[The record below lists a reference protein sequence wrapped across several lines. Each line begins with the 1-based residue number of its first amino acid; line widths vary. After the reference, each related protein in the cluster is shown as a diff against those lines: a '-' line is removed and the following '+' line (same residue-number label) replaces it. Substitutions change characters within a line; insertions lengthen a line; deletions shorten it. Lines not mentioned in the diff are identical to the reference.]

1 MPPSP
6 LRAKLAASTFP
17 SPARSSGKPRLERG
31 QPRGPDHQQ
40 ARAPRPGERQVRQ
53 PGERDRCADRG
64 RKRRQPRL
72 RNLHHGPDD
81 ARRGDGRHRDH
92 PRPGLVRRRGAREAR
107 RTRDGAVRGRIMP
120 RKVTAFSNTTVKRL
134 RSLRDKKARRAEG
147 LFLAEGLRILTEAR
161 DSGRLP
167 EIVAFSAEGAK
178 HPLAAQ
184 IIAATEAAGGDAI
197 ETSADILAK
206 MSGKDNPQML
216 LGAYRQPDTSLEL
229 IERSNAPLWIVA
241 QALRDPGNIGT
252 ILRTGDAVGAGGL
265 ILIDDSADP
274 FSVEAVR
281 ASMGAVF
288 TQDVA
293 SARWPEFVAWLRSGD
308 GQLVGTSLKATQD
321 YLEAEYREPCFLL
334 IGNEQQ
340 GLPADYE
347 AECDLLVKIPMAGRA
362 DSLNAAMATAVM
374 AFSIKSSWR

>member
-1 MPPSP
+1 M
-6 LRAKLAASTFP
+6 
-17 SPARSSGKPRLERG
+17 
-31 QPRGPDHQQ
+31 
-40 ARAPRPGERQVRQ
+40 
-53 PGERDRCADRG
+53 
-64 RKRRQPRL
+64 
-72 RNLHHGPDD
+72 
-81 ARRGDGRHRDH
+81 
-92 PRPGLVRRRGAREAR
+92 
-107 RTRDGAVRGRIMP
+107 MP
-120 RKVTAFSNTTVKRL
+120 RQITAFSNPTVKRL
-134 RSLRDKKARRAEG
+134 RSLREKKARRSEG

-178 HPLAAQ
+178 HPLAAE

-197 ETSADILAK
+197 ETDPDILSK

-216 LGAYRQPDTSLEL
+216 LGAYRQPETSLDR
-229 IERSNAPLWIVA
+229 IDRSKAPLWIVA

-265 ILIDDSADP
+265 ILIDDCADP

-281 ASMGAVF
+281 ASMGAIF
-288 TQDVA
+288 TQHVA
-293 SARWPEFVAWLRSGD
+293 TARWPEFISWLRSRP
-308 GQLVGTSLKATQD
+308 GQLVGTSLKATEG
-321 YLEAEYREPCFLL
+321 YLEASYEQPCFLL

-362 DSLNAAMATAVM
+362 DSLNAAVATAVM
-374 AFSIKSSWR
+374 AFAVTASWR